1 MTRFFMQIII
11 SNNSKK
17 PIYEQISEEIVKAIM
32 NGEINGGDSLP
43 SMRKLAQELQVS
55 VITTKRAY
63 EELES
68 KGFIHSM
75 VGKGSFVS
83 EQNIEILRERKK
95 KNIEDQLASIAS
107 VCKNLDIPLEELIE
121 MVKLTY
127 EED

>member
-1 MTRFFMQIII
+1 MQIII

-17 PIYEQISEEIVKAIM
+17 PIYEQIADEIIRAIM
-32 NGEINGGDSLP
+32 NGDLDSGEPLP

-63 EELES
+63 EELEA

-83 EQNIEILRERKK
+83 EQNIELLKERKRK
-95 KNIEDQLASIAS
+95 KIEEQLSEIAENSKS
-107 VCKNLDIPLEELIE
+107 VDISLGELIE
-121 MVKLTY
+121 MMTLMY
-127 EED
+127 EGE

>member
-1 MTRFFMQIII
+1 MQIII

-17 PIYEQISEEIVKAIM
+17 PIYEQIADEIIRAIM
-32 NGEINGGDSLP
+32 NGDIDSGEPLP

-63 EELES
+63 EELEA

-83 EQNIEILRERKK
+83 EQNIELLKERKRK
-95 KNIEDQLASIAS
+95 KIEEQLLEIAENS
-107 VCKNLDIPLEELIE
+107 KTVDISLEELIE
-121 MVKLTY
+121 MMTLMY
-127 EED
+127 EEE

>member
-1 MTRFFMQIII
+1 MQIII

-17 PIYEQISEEIVKAIM
+17 PIYEQIADEIIRAIM
-32 NGEINGGDSLP
+32 NGDIDSGEPLP

-63 EELES
+63 EELEA

-83 EQNIEILRERKK
+83 EQNIELLKERKRK
-95 KNIEDQLASIAS
+95 KIEEQLFEIAENS
-107 VCKNLDIPLEELIE
+107 KTVDISLEELIE
-121 MVKLTY
+121 MMTLMY
-127 EED
+127 EGE